1 MEEKNTYT
9 LELTAEE
16 IKVIY
21 DYNIESDDF
30 DDDLYYDLIYKLGEM
45 LIEQAREQKVQFG
58 DIG

>member
-21 DYNIESDDF
+21 DYHIESDDF